1 VPIKSYSPD
10 LMVSPIYDRSTVE
23 LYNQASTEDERSL
36 IAQEAAQPVVDQLP
50 KIHSLVI
57 GPGMGRSAFLGAM
70 MEVIIRHARSKKIP

>member
-1 VPIKSYSPD
+1 MPIKSYSPD

>member
-10 LMVSPIYDRSTVE
+10 LIVSPIYDRSTVE
-23 LYNQASTEDERSL
+23 QYDQASTEEDRSR
-36 IAQEAAQPVVDQLP
+36 IAQEAARPVVEQLQ

-70 MEVIIRHARSKKIP
+70 MEAIIRHARSKKIP